1 MPRLQTRTSPMIAA
15 LIMAFFWVP
24 WHFFLWQAE
33 GKPVW
38 TLQFWIEE
46 YLIHI
51 LFSVFIVWICNRATG
66 SILVAGI
73 THAAANTAIAFFPNL
88 DFEVLNVTMA
98 IVAIILIIADRMWK
112 KLPSDHPAVYR
123 EPALEDSLSGNIL
136 NHSAQESI

>member
-24 WHFFLWQAE
+24 WHFFLWQVE

-73 THAAANTAIAFFPNL
+73 THAAANTRLRTHANGRTHL
-88 DFEVLNVTMA
+88 W
-98 IVAIILIIADRMWK
+98 R
-112 KLPSDHPAVYR
+112 
-123 EPALEDSLSGNIL
+123 
-136 NHSAQESI
+136 